1 MVTAVELTATKEPS
15 LKAVNP
21 LPALRHNSLIT
32 TIGSTPVIKLNRLA
46 PEGVNV
52 YVKAEA
58 LRSTLTLTPN
68 PNATHNPHPHPHVT
82 LTRRS
87 IRWAPS
93 RTGWRSA

>member
-1 MVTAVELTATKEPS
+1 MIDPKMLCVLFVQMSAAVVSRPYASS

-21 LPALRHNSLIT
+21 LPALRHSSLIT

-58 LRSTLTLTPN
+58 LPSTLTPN
-68 PNATHNPHPHPHVT
+68 PKP
-82 LTRRS
+82 
-87 IRWAPS
+87 
-93 RTGWRSA
+93 